1 MVCRMEADGGIGRA
15 GAVRRLTG
23 YSMLAGL
30 LAGLLLVPLAWTAGV
45 GARDSADWLLSEPV
59 DLDEL
64 KAPQRSQILAADG
77 SLVATFYRQNR
88 VDVPLDEISPSV
100 KQAVLAI
107 EDSRFYEHGALDT
120 RGTVRALM
128 SNLNNT
134 GEGAQGGSGITQQYV
149 KNLLYMNA
157 ESEREKRQAV
167 ETTGGRKVRELRYA
181 IAVERRYPKDEILE
195 KYLNIAYFG
204 DGAYGVEAA
213 ARRYFSIS
221 ASKLD
226 LNQAATLAGILK
238 NGNLYNA
245 RLNGEGARN
254 RRGIVLDRMA
264 ELGWLPREDAEKEKA
279 KPLVLKLTE
288 TKNGCTESKAP
299 FFCDYVQREILSNP
313 IFGKTK
319 EERERLLWVGGLKIR
334 TTLDWKTQNAARK
347 AILRHVPARNKE
359 KKAAAQVLVEPGTG
373 EIKGMDVGREL
384 GPDEEPGKTW
394 INFAAD
400 ASHGTSVGMA
410 AGSTFKA
417 FTLAAAFDEGMP
429 IGERITAPVAYAPTG
444 FRDCK
449 SRDVSDTTQLRNS
462 SDGEGGR
469 SFSLLTGTWHSV
481 NTFFLK
487 LEKDVGLCDTVKM
500 AKKLGMRRAD
510 GKPLQEYASFTL
522 GFNDV
527 SPLRVAA
534 AYAAFGARGEYCE
547 PIAIKRI
554 DRSDGKKIKVPS
566 ANCEQ
571 AIDKGVA
578 DAVNHVMSGVLTKG
592 TARGLSLGRPA
603 AGKTGTVDN
612 YSAAWFA
619 GYTPELASAVWVG
632 DPRGGYQHPMTN
644 VCLPTH
650 CGGPVYGASIPGP
663 IWQDTMSEA
672 LRGVKA
678 TGFRRPPSEFFRKGS
693 GEDRVR
699 MPDLRGLKPEAAID
713 RLRAMGMEYR
723 VSSSE
728 KHSEYPEGTV
738 ASTDPAPGASIDP
751 GDSDTTVVL
760 TISKGPEPHEA
771 EPPPH
776 DDDDGPFLPELPFQR
791 TPFQVPFLSR

>member
-1 MVCRMEADGGIGRA
+1 MEADGGIGRA
-15 GAVRRLTG
+15 DAARRLAG

-30 LAGLLLVPLAWTAGV
+30 LAGLLMVPLAWTAGV

-64 KAPQRSQILAADG
+64 KAPQRSQILAEDG
-77 SLVATFYRQNR
+77 TLIATFYRQNR
-88 VDVPLDEISPSV
+88 VDVPLDKMAPVV

-120 RGTVRALM
+120 RGTMRALM
-128 SNLNNT
+128 SNLNNG
-134 GEGAQGGSGITQQYV
+134 GEAAQGGSGITQQYV

-157 ESEREKRQAV
+157 ESEEEKQEAV
-167 ETTGGRKVRELRYA
+167 ETTTGRKLRELRYA
-181 IAVERRYPKDEILE
+181 VAVERRYPKDEILE

-213 ARRYFSIS
+213 ARRYFSVS
-221 ASKLD
+221 ASKLT

-238 NGNLYNA
+238 NGNFYNV

-254 RRGIVLDRMA
+254 RRNVVLDRMA
-264 ELGWLPREDAEKEKA
+264 ELGWITPEQARKEKD

-299 FFCDYVQREILSNP
+299 FFCDYVQREILDNP

-319 EERERLLWVGGLKIR
+319 KERERLLWIGGLKIR
-334 TTLDWKTQNAARK
+334 TTLDWRTQNAAHK
-347 AILRHVPARNKE
+347 ALLRHVPAKNSE

-384 GPDEEPGKTW
+384 GPDGEPGKTW

-417 FTLAAAFDEGMP
+417 FTLAAAFDEDMP
-429 IGERITAPVAYAPTG
+429 IGERITAPVAYSPTG

-449 SRDVSDTTQLRNS
+449 GKDVSDTTALRNS

-487 LEKDVGLCDTVKM
+487 LEKEVGLCDTVKM
-500 AKKLGMRRAD
+500 AKKLGIRRAD

-534 AYAAFGARGEYCE
+534 AYAAFGARGKYCE
-547 PIAIKRI
+547 PIAIKQI
-554 DRSDGKKIKVPS
+554 TRSDGKKLKVPS

-571 AIDKGVA
+571 VIDKGVA

-619 GYTPELASAVWVG
+619 GYTPELSSAVWVG
-632 DPRGGYQHPMTN
+632 DPRGGYKYPMTN

-650 CGGPVYGASIPGP
+650 CGGPVYGATIPGP
-663 IWQDTMSEA
+663 IWRDTMVEA
-672 LRGVKA
+672 LRGVEA
-678 TGFRRPPSEFFRKGS
+678 TGFRRPPSYFFRKGS
-693 GEDRVR
+693 GEDKVR
-699 MPDLRGLKPEAAID
+699 MPDLRGLKPDEAID
-713 RLRAMGMEYR
+713 KLRAMNMDYR
-723 VSSSE
+723 ISSSKE
-728 KHSEYPEGTV
+728 HSDRYPEGTV

-751 GDSDTTVVL
+751 GDSTTVVL
-760 TISKGPEPHEA
+760 TLSEGPEPHEG
-771 EPPPH
+771 PPPH
-776 DDDDGPFLPELPFQR
+776 EEGPFTPELPFQM